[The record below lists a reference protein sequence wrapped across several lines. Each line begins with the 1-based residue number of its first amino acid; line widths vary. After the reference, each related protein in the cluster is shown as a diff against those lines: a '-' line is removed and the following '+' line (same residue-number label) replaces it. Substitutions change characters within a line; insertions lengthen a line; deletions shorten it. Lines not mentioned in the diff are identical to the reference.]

1 MIGCED
7 YPITMMS
14 SASNLDKTTPLID
27 SLTEICYNFDIE
39 NKVTY
44 QDSSDHASFCNDGF
58 DSLTLSHSNTSNIHT
73 PNDTVDKISTK
84 GISQVYEVVE
94 CKNIKLLSLIL
105 YFPISFYNL
114 LSIRNTMLHHKSPD
128 YLYRIV

>member
-58 DSLTLSHSNTSNIHT
+58 DSLTLSI
-73 PNDTVDKISTK
+73 
-84 GISQVYEVVE
+84 
-94 CKNIKLLSLIL
+94 LIPTIFTL
-105 YFPISFYNL
+105 QMIL
-114 LSIRNTMLHHKSPD
+114 
-128 YLYRIV
+128 